1 MTVAAGTEQMAW
13 DFCELFGCLGFF
25 GVWVLPLVCWR
36 RQLHS
41 VPHGGWNRANGP
53 LSLFQKRQV
62 VLIPIHPSIWSE
74 DLVCLRN
81 TVIRKPGGCVE

>member
-13 DFCELFGCLGFF
+13 DLCELFGCLGFF

-41 VPHGGWNRANGP
+41 VPHVGWSRANGP
-53 LSLFQKRQV
+53 FSLFQKGQV
-62 VLIPIHPSIWSE
+62 VLLTFDPSILSE
-74 DLVCLRN
+74 NLVCLGIPLYGSL
-81 TVIRKPGGCVE
+81 VGV